1 MPLNLRHY
9 NLKPNSNY
17 NVSITVKKGDRV
29 IDGLRSVYVSTPK
42 YLTTN
47 IENTT
52 TTSTIIF
59 DRSYQRNTL
68 TEPSVEVT
76 LPIPGKNASTEIKQ
90 WGVSLVKAP
99 FDATVKNVAIAKV
112 GKVWVKGPNVDKNL
126 TITVR
131 INADRTYNGPVT
143 LQSSHPNLRWFNQP
157 LDINIKSDNEITLT
171 LTPRQMD
178 PSVYWQAYAKGG
190 AWISTPLSVLKK
202 GFNPPD
208 NTTSIS
214 YQVHHPPVAA
224 VPGSTKQI
232 PGVYQDVQGLIQTLK
247 TSVQNQD
254 LISQLYWDDVDEP
267 DAIRDVIHFL
277 FRDDTADTDAVLT
290 NMNNWI
296 YLDDYFVAASPS
308 ATGTTYVQVSGR
320 NLSKTPPE
328 LDLDYLNLSEP
339 IISSTKTVYQTTSLF
354 ESLQTPTQV
363 RVAFT
368 IVRYKKNSNGTWT
381 GSWLKTIPSGTF
393 KDYPVL
399 SSPEVLSGSS

>member
-17 NVSITVKKGDRV
+17 NVSITVKKGDTT

-52 TTSTIIF
+52 TTSAIIF
-59 DRSYQRNTL
+59 DRSYQRNTI
-68 TEPSVEVT
+68 TEPSVAIT
-76 LPIPGKNASTEIKQ
+76 LPKPGKNASTEIKQ
-90 WGVSLVKAP
+90 WGVARVSAP
-99 FDATVKNVAIAKV
+99 FTATVKNVAIAKV
-112 GKVWVKGPNVDKNL
+112 GKVWVKGPNVDKA
-126 TITVR
+126 ITVTIR
-131 INADRTYNGPVT
+131 LNSDKNYNGPVT

-157 LDINIKSDNEITLT
+157 LDINLKDDKTITLT

-178 PSVYWQAYAKGG
+178 PAVFWDSRGYWA
-190 AWISTPLSVLKK
+190 STPLSVLKK

-208 NTTSIS
+208 NTTSVS
-214 YQVHHPPVAA
+214 YQVNHPAVAS
-224 VPGSTKQI
+224 VPGSTRQI
-232 PGVYQDVQGLIQTLK
+232 AGVYQDVQGLIQTLK

-267 DAIRDVIHFL
+267 DAIRDVVHFL

-308 ATGTTYVQVSGR
+308 ATGTNYVQASGTR
-320 NLSKTPPE
+320 LSKTPPE

-339 IISSTKTVYQTTSLF
+339 VISSTKTVYQTTSLF

-399 SSPEVLSGSS
+399 STPEVLSGSS